1 MFFVKYGELF
11 LIFCR
16 TGMIFAYFCSKQ
28 IIFFRQFFTG
38 MNYLLF
44 DPIDIRENLLPLTYF
59 RPVSEIRSGILTLKE
74 KWEHFLQTG
83 VSVITESYLQEKFPA
98 IYTDDNIYIN
108 ASLFPDNELVNEI
121 SKLKSGEKLYKQN
134 ILLAFRSDKIYRKN
148 LFDAE
153 GIRKNYGKQID
164 GIFNVYDVFLKN
176 AGQIIK
182 DFNIVTNGKKS
193 LPLPASNTVI
203 GKHPVFIEPGAKV
216 EAVIFNTE
224 QAPVYVGK
232 NVVILEGSM
241 IRGPFAAL
249 EGSVVKMGA
258 KIYGGTTLGPA
269 SKVGGEIKNVVFFGN
284 ANKGHDGYLGDSVIS
299 EWCNLGAGT
308 NNSNLKNNYSN
319 VKLWNYREKKFI
331 DTGLQ
336 FCGMIMGDHSKCGID
351 TMFNTGTVVG
361 VSSNIFGGGYQPK
374 FFPSF
379 KWGGQE
385 FTDYQF
391 DKAMEVATAVMKRR
405 KINFD
410 KTEQK
415 IFKQVY
421 KLSKSK
427 EN

>member
-1 MFFVKYGELF
+1 
-11 LIFCR
+11 
-16 TGMIFAYFCSKQ
+16 
-28 IIFFRQFFTG
+28 
-38 MNYLLF
+38 
-44 DPIDIRENLLPLTYF
+44 
-59 RPVSEIRSGILTLKE
+59 
-74 KWEHFLQTG
+74 
-83 VSVITESYLQEKFPA
+83 
-98 IYTDDNIYIN
+98 
-108 ASLFPDNELVNEI
+108 
-121 SKLKSGEKLYKQN
+121 
-134 ILLAFRSDKIYRKN
+134 
-148 LFDAE
+148 
-153 GIRKNYGKQID
+153 
-164 GIFNVYDVFLKN
+164 
-176 AGQIIK
+176 
-182 DFNIVTNGKKS
+182 
-193 LPLPASNTVI
+193 
-203 GKHPVFIEPGAKV
+203 
-216 EAVIFNTE
+216 
-224 QAPVYVGK
+224 
-232 NVVILEGSM
+232 
-241 IRGPFAAL
+241 
-249 EGSVVKMGA
+249 MGA

-391 DKAMEVATAVMKRR
+391 DKAMEVATSVMKRR